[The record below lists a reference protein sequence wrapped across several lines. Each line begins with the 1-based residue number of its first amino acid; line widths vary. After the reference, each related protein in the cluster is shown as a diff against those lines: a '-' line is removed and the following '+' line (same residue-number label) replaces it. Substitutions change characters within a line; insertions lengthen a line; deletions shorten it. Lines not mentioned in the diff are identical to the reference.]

1 MEVTYQVDDQRAQN
15 MASLHTEKFT
25 RKVIRPPRLQRG
37 LVVQPA
43 ETWLVDA
50 QVCVACKGSH
60 AADIV
65 SVPAQ
70 ISVKTKRN
78 PFISFDGNI
87 DA

>member
-1 MEVTYQVDDQRAQN
+1 MYQVDDQRAEN
-15 MASLHTEKFT
+15 RASLHTEKFA
-25 RKVIRPPRLQRG
+25 RKVVRPSRLQRG

-50 QVCVACKGSH
+50 QVRVPCRGSR
-60 AADIV
+60 AAEII

-70 ISVKTKRN
+70 ISVKTERN
-78 PFISFDGNI
+78 PFNSFDDNL